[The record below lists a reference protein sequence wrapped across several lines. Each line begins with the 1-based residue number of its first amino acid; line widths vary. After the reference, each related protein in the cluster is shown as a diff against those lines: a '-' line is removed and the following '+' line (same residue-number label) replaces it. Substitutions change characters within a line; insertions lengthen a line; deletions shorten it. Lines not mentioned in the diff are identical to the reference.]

1 MGRILY
7 LWYNISHMVNR
18 DKILLAVSIALF
30 LASAAL
36 MYMVFYMEKNQ
47 LSEGPNIGASSTTVK
62 TYIYFSRL
70 TGRGVDEKS
79 AEIPRVV
86 AVMINNSF
94 DSYPLIGLND
104 ASVVY
109 EVPVEG
115 MGTRFM
121 ALFGENDLSEKV
133 GPVRSAR
140 PYYLDWVKEY
150 GDALYMH
157 CGGSSDGLSEI
168 KRQGIFDADE
178 FSRTAYFWRVHDRVA
193 PHNLYTSSSKWQKY
207 FFVYGQKYDFPEWEG
222 WNFGALNSTGT
233 ESVALFT
240 VGYSRDFNVGWRYNP
255 ENKNYDRILNN
266 EDFVDE
272 KNNVV
277 TAENVVVQFTSI
289 SVLDEVG
296 RKKIQTVGSGEA
308 RVYRDGLMVRATWK
322 KENSSART
330 RFYDKDDVEISLAP
344 GRTWVMI
351 APLKTTITA
360 SN

>member
-1 MGRILY
+1 
-7 LWYNISHMVNR
+7 MVNR
-18 DKILLAVSIALF
+18 DKILLAVSVALF

-36 MYMVFYMEKNQ
+36 VYLVFCLEKNQ
-47 LSEGPNIGASSTTVK
+47 SSVGPKSGVSSTTEK
-62 TYIYFSRL
+62 TYIYFSHL
-70 TGRGVDEKS
+70 TGRGVDEQS

-121 ALFGENDLSEKV
+121 ALFGENDISEKV

-150 GDALYMH
+150 GDTLYMH
-157 CGGSSDGLSEI
+157 CGGSADGLSEI
-168 KRQGIFDADE
+168 KKQGIFDADE
-178 FSRTAYFWRVHDRVA
+178 FFRTAYFWRDHTRIA
-193 PHNLYTSSSKWQKY
+193 PHNLYTSSSKWLKY
-207 FFVYGQKYDFPEWEG
+207 FSVYGPKREFPDWEG
-222 WNFGALNSTGT
+222 WNFGVLNSTGT
-233 ESVALFT
+233 ESVFSFS
-240 VGYSRDFNVGWRYNP
+240 VNYSRDFVVGWRYNP
-255 ENKNYDRILNN
+255 EKKNYERILND
-266 EDFVDE
+266 EMFADE
-272 KNNVV
+272 KNNII
-277 TAENVVVQFTSI
+277 TAENVIIQLTSI

-308 RVYRDGLMVRATWK
+308 RVYRDGIMVRATWK
-322 KENSSART
+322 KENPSART
-330 RFYDKDDVEISLAP
+330 RFYDKDDVEITLTP

-351 APLKTTITA
+351 APLKTTITS

>member
-1 MGRILY
+1 M
-7 LWYNISHMVNR
+7 WYNIPHMMNR
-18 DKILLAVSIALF
+18 DKILLAISVVLF
-30 LASAAL
+30 LASAVLA
-36 MYMVFYMEKNQ
+36 YAVFFCEKTQ
-47 LSEGPNIGASSTTVK
+47 LSVGPDGDTSSTTVK
-62 TYIYFSRL
+62 TYVYFSRL

-115 MGTRFM
+115 VGTRFM
-121 ALFGENDLSEKV
+121 ALFAEDDISEKV

-150 GDALYMH
+150 GEALYMH

-207 FFVYGQKYDFPEWEG
+207 FSVYGPKRDFPDWEG
-222 WNFGALNSTGT
+222 WNFGPLNSTGA
-233 ESVALFT
+233 ENVASFS
-240 VGYSRDFNVGWRYNP
+240 VGYNRGFEVGWRYDP
-255 ENKNYDRILNN
+255 EQKNYERILNG
-266 EDFVDE
+266 EVFADAKE
-272 KNNVV
+272 SAV
-277 TAENVVVQFTSI
+277 TAENIVVQFTSV

-296 RKKIQTVGSGEA
+296 RKKIQTVGTGEA

-322 KENSSART
+322 KENSSVRT

>member
-1 MGRILY
+1 
-7 LWYNISHMVNR
+7 MVNR
-18 DKILLAVSIALF
+18 DKILLAISAVLF
-30 LASAAL
+30 LGSAAL
-36 MYMVFYMEKNQ
+36 AYLMFCLEKNFTPA
-47 LSEGPNIGASSTTVK
+47 GPNSGASSTTAK

-104 ASVVY
+104 TSVVY

-115 MGTRFM
+115 VGTRFM
-121 ALFGENDLSEKV
+121 ALFAENDISEKV

-140 PYYLDWVKEY
+140 PYYLDWLSEY

-168 KRQGIFDADE
+168 RKQGIFDANE
-178 FSRTAYFWRVHDRVA
+178 FSRTAYFWRDHERIA

-207 FFVYGQKYDFPEWEG
+207 FSVYGPKREFPDWEG

-233 ESVALFT
+233 ESVASFS
-240 VGYSRDFNVGWRYNP
+240 VNYNRGFEVGWRYNP
-255 ENKNYDRILNN
+255 EKKYYERMLNG
-266 EDFVDE
+266 EIFADE
-272 KNNVV
+272 KGNII
-277 TAENVVVQFTSI
+277 TAENIVVQLTSV

-296 RKKIQTVGSGEA
+296 RKKIQTIGSGEA
-308 RVYRDGLMVRATWK
+308 RVYRDGLLARATWK
-322 KENSSART
+322 KGNSSART
-330 RFYDKDDVEISLAP
+330 RFYDKENVEITLAP

-351 APLKTTITA
+351 APLQTTITA